1 MGVHCEN
8 NYNAIYTNWSIYMF
22 NITELL
28 KNETS
33 VWERL
38 KNCGKPV
45 VLYGMGD
52 GADKVLAAFDRYGIK
67 ASAVIASDDF
77 VRGQKF
83 HDFTVKKLSDV
94 ETEFGDIIIAL
105 CFASQLPDV
114 MEHIT
119 KISEKHETLVP
130 SVPVFG
136 NKLFD
141 NDFITENKEQIESAY
156 SLLADDLSKKVYE
169 NILKFYYTGR
179 IDLLPPVTTDKDEA
193 FGNILNLGEN
203 ESYVD
208 LGAYNGDTID
218 EFLHYTNGNYKRII
232 AFEPNAK
239 NFEKLKLHCKGM
251 ANVSLWQLGSY
262 SKNTE
267 LIFNNKAGR
276 NSAIA
281 DKGVATKVA
290 TVDTILCGMAAGY
303 IKADVEGADMETLI
317 GMQKT
322 MENYKPKLNFS
333 AYHRFEDIFRLALYI
348 HSVNPDYKIFLRHH
362 PYIPAWDTN
371 LYCI

>member
-1 MGVHCEN
+1 M
-8 NYNAIYTNWSIYMF
+8 
-22 NITELL
+22 
-28 KNETS
+28 
-33 VWERL
+33 
-38 KNCGKPV
+38 
-45 VLYGMGD
+45 
-52 GADKVLAAFDRYGIK
+52 
-67 ASAVIASDDF
+67 
-77 VRGQKF
+77 RGQKF

-156 SLLADDLSKKVYE
+156 ILLADDLSKKVYE

-193 FGNILNLGEN
+193 FGNILNLSEN

-251 ANVSLWQLGSY
+251 AKVSLWQLGSY

-322 MENYKPKLNFS
+322 MENCKPKLNFS
-333 AYHRFEDIFRLALYI
+333 SYHRFEDIFRLALYI

>member
-1 MGVHCEN
+1 
-8 NYNAIYTNWSIYMF
+8 MF

-28 KNETS
+28 KDETS

-77 VRGQKF
+77 VRGQEF

-105 CFASQLPDV
+105 CFASQLHDV
-114 MEHIT
+114 MEHIM

-141 NDFITENKEQIESAY
+141 NNFITENKEQIESAY

-179 IDLLPPVTTDKDEA
+179 IDLLPPVTTD
-193 FGNILNLGEN
+193 
-203 ESYVD
+203 
-208 LGAYNGDTID
+208 NGS
-218 EFLHYTNGNYKRII
+218 YKRII

-267 LIFNNKAGR
+267 LIFNNKADR

-322 MENYKPKLNFS
+322 MENCKPKLNFS